1 MFCLFFTILT
11 LTDEANFAPLIKNI
25 AMNRDHIIV
34 KNAHTNNLRNIDI
47 EIPKHKLVVFTGVSG
62 SGKSS
67 LLFDTIYTEAQRQLV
82 ETFSTF
88 ARTRMPKLSRPDVDD
103 ILNLSTAIV
112 IDQKRMGNNLRST
125 VGTATEIN
133 TYLRLL
139 FSRIGKPFIGPSF
152 YFSFN
157 HPEGMC
163 PHCNGLGKQ
172 IKIDLDLFLDKNL
185 SVRDGAILHP
195 HYKPGSFMWKELV
208 TLGVV
213 DAEKPLKYY
222 SNQELDL
229 LLYSESFA
237 IKNAKEKLT
246 YNRNFEGIARK
257 LEKAV
262 STRADDETSDEEK
275 NAYTRFFNYQ
285 TCGECGGTR
294 LNERARNVHINGLSM
309 ADVCNMELV
318 DVLPFVQAINDDIS
332 KPILRK
338 AQFLLQ
344 QLVEIGV
351 GYLSLDRSVGTLS
364 GGESQRVKMSKQMDC
379 NLVDMLYVLDE
390 PSIGLHPRDT
400 ENLINMLFRLKDRG
414 NSVYVVEHDPDIIR
428 AAEWIVDMG
437 PFAGKLGGNVVYN
450 GEPFGLKNAESLTS
464 EYLHRKE
471 TTTFKRKTSSSFFE
485 IKNATANNLKNVSV
499 KIPKGVLT
507 CVTGVAG
514 SGKSSLIHH
523 CFARQHP
530 GAIIIDQSPIGKS
543 SRANAATFIGV
554 FDYIRKEFATVTQSD
569 ASLFSFNSKGA
580 CPKCNGQG
588 LLTFELHFLDSV
600 KTLCDEC
607 EGKRYHTEVLELKY
621 QGKSIAEVLD
631 MTINQACDF
640 FKVAKIMKHLEL
652 LQKVGLGYLKLG
664 QSLSSL
670 SGGESQ
676 RLKIATELK
685 NEGNIYI
692 MDEPTTGLHMS
703 DIDNFYKI
711 VKSLV
716 ANNNTVIIIEH
727 NLDIIQYADWIID
740 MGPEGGKNGGELIF
754 EGLPEDL
761 VKCKRSVTGRYL
773 KPIIEI

>member
-1 MFCLFFTILT
+1 
-11 LTDEANFAPLIKNI
+11 
-25 AMNRDHIIV
+25 MNRDSIIIR
-34 KNAHTNNLRNIDI
+34 NAHTNNLQNIDI

-88 ARTRMPKLSRPDVDD
+88 ARTRMPKLSRPDVDE
-103 ILNLSTAIV
+103 ILHLSTAIV

-139 FSRIGKPFIGPSF
+139 FSRMGKPFIGPSF

-172 IKIDLDLFLDKNL
+172 IKIDLDLFLDREK
-185 SVRDGAILHP
+185 SIREGAITHP
-195 HYKPGSFMWKELV
+195 HYKQGSFLWKELISFNI
-208 TLGVV
+208 V
-213 DAEKPLKYY
+213 DAYKPLRQF
-222 SNQELDL
+222 SEQELQL
-229 LLYSESFA
+229 LLYSEPFA
-237 IKNAKEKLT
+237 IEEAKDKLN

-262 STRADDETSDEEK
+262 ALRADDEASEEEK
-275 NAYTRFFNYQ
+275 NAYTRYFNYQ
-285 TCGECGGTR
+285 SCEHCEGTR
-294 LNERARNVHINGLSM
+294 LNERARSVRLNGLNLAELSRL
-309 ADVCNMELV
+309 ELV
-318 DVLPFVQAINDDIS
+318 DVLPFLMIIDDEIS

-338 AQFLLQ
+338 AQMLLE
-344 QLVEIGV
+344 QLIEIGV
-351 GYLSLDRSVGTLS
+351 GYLSLERAVSTLS

-379 NLVDMLYVLDE
+379 NLVDLLYVLDE

-400 ENLINMLFRLKDRG
+400 EKLINILHRLREKG
-414 NSVYVVEHDPDIIR
+414 NSVFVVEHDADIIR
-428 AAEWIVDMG
+428 AAEWVVDIG
-437 PFAGKLGGNVVYN
+437 PMAGKNGGTVVYN
-450 GEPFGLKNAESLTS
+450 GNPEGLEHTDSVTAH
-464 EYLHRKE
+464 YLFRNKKPV
-471 TTTFKRKTSSSFFE
+471 FKRKSATSFFE
-485 IKNATANNLKNVSV
+485 IRNATANNLKNVSV
-499 KIPKGVLT
+499 RIPKGVLT

-514 SGKSSLIHH
+514 SGKSSLVHA
-523 CFARQHP
+523 CFAKQHP
-530 GAIIIDQSPIGKS
+530 EAIVIDQSPIGKS

-554 FDYIRKEFATVTQSD
+554 FDLIRKEFASATHSD

-588 LLTFELHFLDSV
+588 VLTFELHFLDSV

-607 EGKRYHTEVLELKY
+607 EGQRYHAEVLELKLR
-621 QGKSIAEVLD
+621 GKSIAGVLD
-631 MTINQACDF
+631 MTVNQAAGF
-640 FKVAKIMKHLEL
+640 FDSVKIKKHLAL
-652 LQKVGLGYLKLG
+652 LQDVGLGYLKLG

-716 ANNNTVIIIEH
+716 EKDNTVLIIEH
-727 NLDIIQYADWIID
+727 NPDIIQYADWIID
-740 MGPEGGKNGGELIF
+740 MGPEGGKKGGELIF

-761 VKCKRSVTGRYL
+761 VRCERSATGKYL
-773 KPIIEI
+773 KKLLYTS